1 VTERLFLDPPR
12 NGEGDRREAV
22 VEGVRPS
29 TGLSWGPLHQP
40 SAGPPPRSGEDLWR
54 RISLRFLPFADAA
67 SADLPLPRLLR
78 LSLFQVSVGM
88 TLVLLNGTLNRV
100 MIVELGVPAW
110 AVALMIALP
119 LLFAP
124 ARALIGHRSDH
135 HRSALGWRRVPYIW
149 FGTLLQFGG
158 LALIP
163 FALLLMSRPDVAGIG
178 TAAALAA
185 FLMTGAGL
193 HTAQTAGLALATDL
207 APDHARPR
215 AVALLYVMLLAG
227 MVLTA
232 FLIGGALRDFT
243 PTKLVQLVQGAAVL
257 TLVLNLIALWK
268 QEARRPAFREPAPSF
283 RDAWT
288 HFTAEPGTAR
298 LLVAVGLG
306 AAAFSMQDALLEPY
320 GGELLGL
327 SVGGTTELTGLW
339 ALGNLF
345 GFAHAAR
352 QLGQGADPHRIAG
365 LSGVVGLVA
374 FVATLF
380 AAPLSAALLLYAGAA
395 LIGLGAGLFMVGT
408 LTAAMALSR
417 DGLSGIAL
425 GAWGAVQAS
434 AAGLAIAIGGIARDL
449 IGSAATE
456 GALGGTLATRAT
468 GYGAVY
474 LTEILLLFATLVALG
489 PLVRREIAPPAR
501 FGLSQFPT

>member
-1 VTERLFLDPPR
+1 MRQGAPW
-12 NGEGDRREAV
+12 
-22 VEGVRPS
+22 S
-29 TGLSWGPLHQP
+29 TRWSRVATTW
-40 SAGPPPRSGEDLWR
+40 
-54 RISLRFLPFADAA
+54 LPFADAA

-110 AVALMIALP
+110 AVALMISLP

-135 HRSALGWRRVPYIW
+135 HRSVLGWRRVPFIW
-149 FGTLLQFGG
+149 LGTMLQFAG
-158 LALIP
+158 LALMP
-163 FALLLMSRPDVAGIG
+163 FALLLMSRPDVAAVG
-178 TAAALAA
+178 TVGALFA
-185 FLMTGAGL
+185 FLLTGAGL

-207 APDHARPR
+207 APEDARPR

-232 FLIGGALRDFT
+232 FVIGGALRDFT
-243 PTKLVQLVQGAAVL
+243 PTRLIQLVQGAAVV
-257 TLVLNLIALWK
+257 TMVLNLVALWK
-268 QEARRPAFREPAPSF
+268 QEARRPRTIHNRPAPRF
-283 RDAWT
+283 DEAWRR
-288 HFTAEPGTAR
+288 FTAETGTPR
-298 LLVAVGLG
+298 LLVATGLG

-339 ALGNLF
+339 ALGNLL

-352 QLGQGADPHRIAG
+352 QLGTGGDPHRIAG
-365 LSGVVGLVA
+365 LGGVIGICA
-374 FVATLF
+374 FLSVLF
-380 AAPLSAALLLYAGAA
+380 AAPVQGALLLYAGAT

-408 LTAAMALSR
+408 LTSAMALAK
-417 DGLSGIAL
+417 DGNSGIAL

-434 AAGLAIAIGGIARDL
+434 AAGLAIAVGGIGRDL
-449 IGSAATE
+449 IGGAAAG
-456 GALGGTLATRAT
+456 GAFGSTLATRAT
-468 GYGAVY
+468 GYGAIFV
-474 LTEILLLFATLVALG
+474 LEVVLLFATLVALG
-489 PLVRREIAPPAR
+489 PLVRREIAAPGR

>member
-1 VTERLFLDPPR
+1 M
-12 NGEGDRREAV
+12 AV
-22 VEGVRPS
+22 GAPFASRWSRVA
-29 TGLSWGPLHQP
+29 TAW
-40 SAGPPPRSGEDLWR
+40 
-54 RISLRFLPFADAA
+54 LPFADAA

-135 HRSALGWRRVPYIW
+135 HRSRIGWRRVPYIW

-158 LALIP
+158 LALLP
-163 FALLLMSRPDVAGIG
+163 FALLLMSRPDVATAG
-178 TAAALAA
+178 TIAALAA

-227 MVLTA
+227 MMLTA
-232 FLIGGALRDFT
+232 FVIGGALEEFT
-243 PTKLVQLVQGAAVL
+243 PTKLVQLVQGAAVV
-257 TLVLNLIALWK
+257 TVVLNLIALWK
-268 QEARRPAFREPAPSF
+268 QEARRPVLTEAPAPSF
-283 RDAWT
+283 REAWT
-288 HFTAEPGTAR
+288 RFTAEPGTAR
-298 LLVAVGLG
+298 LLIAVGLG

-339 ALGNLF
+339 AFGNLF

-365 LSGVVGLVA
+365 LGGVIGILA
-374 FVATLF
+374 FVTVLF
-380 AAPLSAALLLYAGAA
+380 AAPLSTALLLYAGATR
-395 LIGLGAGLFMVGT
+395 IGLGAGLFMVGT
-408 LTAAMALSR
+408 LTAAMALATEGR
-417 DGLSGIAL
+417 SGIAL

-434 AAGLAIAIGGIARDL
+434 AAGLAIAIGGVARDL
-449 IGSAATE
+449 IGSAATA
-456 GALGGTLATRAT
+456 GGLGTTLATRAT

-489 PLVRREIAPPAR
+489 PLVRRDIAPPSR

>member
-1 VTERLFLDPPR
+1 MIGGAP
-12 NGEGDRREAV
+12 
-22 VEGVRPS
+22 
-29 TGLSWGPLHQP
+29 LSSRW
-40 SAGPPPRSGEDLWR
+40 SRVAAAW
-54 RISLRFLPFADAA
+54 LPFADAA
-67 SADLPLPRLLR
+67 SADLPLSRLLR

-100 MIVELGVPAW
+100 MIVELGVPTW

-135 HRSALGWRRVPYIW
+135 HRSVLGWRRVPYIW
-149 FGTLLQFGG
+149 FGTLLQFSG
-158 LALIP
+158 LALMP
-163 FALLLMSRPDVAGIG
+163 FALLLMSRPDVATAG
-178 TAAALAA
+178 TAAALLA
-185 FLMTGAGL
+185 FLLTGAGL

-207 APDHARPR
+207 APEHTRPR

-257 TLVLNLIALWK
+257 TVVLNTAALWK
-268 QEARRPAFREPAPSF
+268 QEARRSAPALPAQSFRE
-283 RDAWT
+283 AWT
-288 HFTAEPGTAR
+288 QFSAEPGTPR

-306 AAAFSMQDALLEPY
+306 AAAFAMQDALLEPY

-339 ALGNLF
+339 ALGNLL

-352 QLGQGADPHRIAG
+352 QLGQGGDPHRIAG
-365 LSGVVGLVA
+365 LGGVIGIIA
-374 FVATLF
+374 FVCVLF
-380 AAPLSAALLLYAGAA
+380 AAPLAAAPMLFAGAF

-408 LTAAMALSR
+408 LTAAMALATGGRS
-417 DGLSGIAL
+417 GLAL

-434 AAGLAIAIGGIARDL
+434 AAGLAIAVGGIARDL
-449 IGSAATE
+449 IGGAATS
-456 GALGGTLATRAT
+456 GGLGETLATRAT

-474 LTEILLLFATLVALG
+474 LAEVLLLFATLVALG
-489 PLVRREIAPPAR
+489 PLVRREISPPAR